1 MVLHPTHLSALCV
14 SAERVDISQGGFGRW
29 GDKLAVPGAACM
41 PQPTDPLTFAVSV
54 GGAVVVTDLR
64 KSPLAP
70 DVPSFHPRGGLAPG
84 EKGVRTAILTPPGDR
99 SSRTPSCS
107 LKGEGSPQEDAPR
120 DAPAG
125 LGWGNQ
131 QMCRNQAGAQ
141 AAPWRRRSSPPPNSA
156 VRKDQLAGARRPEH
170 PGTDLERRPA
180 GALFRPAAPLGH

>member
-1 MVLHPTHLSALCV
+1 M
-14 SAERVDISQGGFGRW
+14 
-29 GDKLAVPGAACM
+29 
-41 PQPTDPLTFAVSV
+41 
-54 GGAVVVTDLR
+54 TDLR

-70 DVPSFHPRGGLAPG
+70 DIPSFHPRGGLAPG

-131 QMCRNQAGAQ
+131 QRCRNQAGAQ

-180 GALFRPAAPLGH
+180 GALFRPAAPLGRLRLRPARPASENQGFCSRPGAAAGTRQRVAGRGLL